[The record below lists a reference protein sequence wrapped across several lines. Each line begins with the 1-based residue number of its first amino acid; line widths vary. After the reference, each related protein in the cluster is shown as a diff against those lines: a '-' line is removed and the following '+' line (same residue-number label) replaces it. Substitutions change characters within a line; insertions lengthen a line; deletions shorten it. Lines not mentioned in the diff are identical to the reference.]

1 MTSLVSNKR
10 LEYIDCI
17 RGIAIFL
24 LVYWHITYYC
34 FHLGEEDFFCNCFIK
49 FYLPMFYVVSGFVSQ
64 QQLSIQTAL
73 KKIHS
78 RVVRILVPSGISLC
92 LFALFTQRDIG
103 LGFTDSMKYGYWFTF
118 SLFFIYLIFAFSST
132 VLELFKTSKTTIS
145 ILYALL
151 SILLIII
158 NVVGQPIWSRP
169 ICQLFSLHQ
178 VTYYA
183 PYFFI
188 GCIIK
193 NHQEYFFKILS
204 NYAVWTILF
213 LGFILTHVFHFYMST
228 LINAIC
234 GSLLCF
240 GITYRYQNTFSNETI
255 IGKTLILLGENSLEI
270 YLVHYF
276 LIYYINLSV
285 AAEWLQQHLLVGVL
299 TTGIMSIVTI
309 AITLTIV
316 KLANYAYRSCIR
328 QQLR

>member
-1 MTSLVSNKR
+1 MSSLASKR

-24 LVYWHITYYC
+24 LVYWHITYFC
-34 FHLGEEDFFCNCFIK
+34 FHLGEEDFLCNWFIK
-49 FYLPMFYVVSGFVSQ
+49 FYLPLFYIVSGFVSQ
-64 QQLSIQTAL
+64 QQLSIQAAL
-73 KKIHS
+73 KKIQS
-78 RVVRILVPSGISLC
+78 RIVRILVPSVVSLC
-92 LFALFTQRDIG
+92 LFALFTKRDIG
-103 LGFTDSMKYGYWFTF
+103 LGFIDSMKYGYWFTF
-118 SLFFIYLIFAFSST
+118 SLFFIYLIFACSST
-132 VLELFKTSKTTIS
+132 LPEHFKASKSAMS
-145 ILYALL
+145 ILYALI
-151 SILLIII
+151 SVLLIVI
-158 NVVGQPIWSRP
+158 NVIGQPVWSKP

-183 PYFFI
+183 PYFFV

-193 NHQEYFFKILS
+193 IYQEPFLKFLS

-213 LGFILTHVFHFYMST
+213 FGFILTLVFHFYMSS

-240 GITYRYQNTFSNETI
+240 GITYHYKSIFSNKSL

-285 AAEWLQQHLLVGVL
+285 ASEWLQQHILIGVL
-299 TTGIMSIVTI
+299 TTGIISIVTI

-316 KLANYAYRSCIR
+316 KLASYAYRSCIR
-328 QQLR
+328 Q